1 VYVADPAK
9 SFDGV
14 PSFNVTVLPVTVQEP
29 ATQLFLV
36 EVNNGA
42 YIEVAFQEQT
52 ASAVIAP
59 LEFVVNVFC
68 PVPTG
73 ILWNPAPNGTCN
85 ASSEYS
91 VHPTASVVQFE

>member
-1 VYVADPAK
+1 
-9 SFDGV
+9 
-14 PSFNVTVLPVTVQEP
+14 VLPITVQDP
-29 ATQLFLV
+29 PTQLFLV

-42 YIEVAFQEQT
+42 YVKLALQEQT
-52 ASAVIAP
+52 ASAVISP

-73 ILWNPAPNGTCN
+73 ILWNPAPKFVC
-85 ASSEYS
+85 SELSEYS